1 MTVETPR
8 RPDAL
13 TIAAIALTAYA
24 ICAFAH
30 EALGHGGA
38 CVLLGCR
45 PQLLTS
51 MSFDGNASLLPHRA
65 TRIVAAGGSIMN
77 AIIALVGFFWLRRIR
92 ASRPAMWFFCWLLA
106 TISLLQATGY
116 LMFSGL
122 GGVGDWAVVVAGLPG
137 DGLWRGALAVA
148 GGVSYWLAVR
158 YSMQVIGSRL
168 TSPAPQRARE
178 AYGYTMLAYFAGG
191 ALGLVGGLF
200 DPNAAAILLISG
212 VAASLGGTSG
222 LLWGPQLLRNP
233 AFVSPSDPL
242 APMPRSV
249 PWIVIGA
256 IAALIHIFVLGPG
269 LHLS

>member
-1 MTVETPR
+1 MTGEILR

-13 TIAAIALTAYA
+13 TLAAIAAAAYA
-24 ICAFAH
+24 ISAFAH

-51 MSFDGNASLLPHRA
+51 MSFDGDASLLPASA
-65 TRIVAAGGSIMN
+65 TRIIAAGGSIVN
-77 AIIALVGFFWLRRIR
+77 VIIALAGFLWLRRIP

-106 TISLLQATGY
+106 TVSLLQATGY

-122 GGVGDWAVVVAGLPG
+122 GGVGDWAVVVEGLPG
-137 DGLWRGALAVA
+137 GGMWRAILAVA

-168 TSPAPQRARE
+168 TSAATQRARE
-178 AYGYTMLAYFAGG
+178 AYGYTMLAYFVGG
-191 ALGLVGGLF
+191 GLGLVGGLF

-212 VAASLGGTSG
+212 VAAALGGTSG

-233 AFVSPSDPL
+233 TFVSPST
-242 APMPRSV
+242 PMPPLQRSV

-256 IAALIHIFVLGPG
+256 IAALVHIVVLGPG
-269 LHLS
+269 LHFS

>member
-1 MTVETPR
+1 MTAETLR
-8 RPDAL
+8 KPDAL
-13 TIAAIALTAYA
+13 TVAAIAAAAYA

-30 EALGHGGA
+30 EAGGHGGA
-38 CVLLGCR
+38 CVLVGCR

-51 MSFDGNASLLPHRA
+51 MSFDGDASLLPA
-65 TRIVAAGGSIMN
+65 SAVRIIAAGGSIVN
-77 AIIALVGFFWLRRIR
+77 AILALVGFLWLRRIP
-92 ASRPAMWFFCWLLA
+92 ASRSAMWFFCWLLA

-122 GGVGDWAVVVAGLPG
+122 GGVGDWAVVVADLPG
-137 DGLWRGALAVA
+137 GGLWRGVLAVA

-158 YSMQVIGSRL
+158 YSMQVMGRRL
-168 TSPAPQRARE
+168 ASPAPQRARE
-178 AYGYTMLAYFAGG
+178 AYGYPMLAYFVGG

-233 AFVSPSDPL
+233 AFISSPDPL
-242 APMPRSV
+242 APMQRSL

-256 IAALIHIFVLGPG
+256 IAALVHVFVLGPG